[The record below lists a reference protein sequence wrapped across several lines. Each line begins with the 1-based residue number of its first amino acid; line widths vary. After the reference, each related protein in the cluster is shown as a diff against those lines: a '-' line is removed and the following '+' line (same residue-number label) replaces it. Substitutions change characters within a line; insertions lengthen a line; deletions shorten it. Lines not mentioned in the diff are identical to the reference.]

1 MIFDPK
7 YVLNKLQDLETDEMV
22 FVNTE
27 LGGSKLDFEYQ
38 VDSDTSFSYWTNN
51 EVMGTVGE
59 MPIGHD
65 KDI

>member
-1 MIFDPK
+1 
-7 YVLNKLQDLETDEMV
+7 MV

-38 VDSDTSFSYWTNN
+38 VDSETSFSYWTNN

-59 MPIGHD
+59 MPIGLD

>member
-1 MIFDPK
+1 
-7 YVLNKLQDLETDEMV
+7 MV

-38 VDSDTSFSYWTNN
+38 VDSETSFSYWTNN

-65 KDI
+65 KDIQMLWEVGYAMIAE

>member
-1 MIFDPK
+1 
-7 YVLNKLQDLETDEMV
+7 MV

-38 VDSDTSFSYWTNN
+38 VDSETSFSYWTNN